1 MCGSL
6 AVWGVVQLPG
16 TICSA
21 CVKDTFQEPDRSQ
34 ASLNNIWHLP
44 YCSVLFILH
53 GVRSAGV
60 VKCLPYHSATL
71 VE

>member
-1 MCGSL
+1 
-6 AVWGVVQLPG
+6 VWDVVQLPG
-16 TICSA
+16 TISSA

-34 ASLNNIWHLP
+34 AKLNDVWHLP
-44 YCSVLFILH
+44 HCSVLFVLH

-60 VKCLPYHSATL
+60 VKCVPYHSARL